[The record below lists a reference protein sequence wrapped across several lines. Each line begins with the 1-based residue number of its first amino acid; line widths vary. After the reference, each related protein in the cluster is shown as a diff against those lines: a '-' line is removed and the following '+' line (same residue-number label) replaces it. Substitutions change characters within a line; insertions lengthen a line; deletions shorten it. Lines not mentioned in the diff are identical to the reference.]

1 MDIQYPYSELRNV
14 IQVNRDIICRRFI
27 LKIKQTITSKYK
39 ALFKN
44 FWTILK
50 ECIEGELEN

>member
-44 FWTILK
+44 F
-50 ECIEGELEN
+50 